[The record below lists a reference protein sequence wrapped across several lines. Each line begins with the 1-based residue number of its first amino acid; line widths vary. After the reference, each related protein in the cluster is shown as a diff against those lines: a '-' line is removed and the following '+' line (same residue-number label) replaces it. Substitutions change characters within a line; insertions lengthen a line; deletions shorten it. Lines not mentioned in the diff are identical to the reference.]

1 MLSDNQ
7 VTKMHALFAP
17 HPNGLTKPN
26 TRMINQSIKVLKSQL
41 IISRLI
47 ANYLFFLEFSS
58 SFELNGR
65 LGEGI

>member
-1 MLSDNQ
+1 MASLSP
-7 VTKMHALFAP
+7 VP
-17 HPNGLTKPN
+17 
-26 TRMINQSIKVLKSQL
+26 RMINQSIKVLKSQS

-58 SFELNGR
+58 IVEQYGG